1 MISEEAEK
9 ALLRLVESGVSESAE
24 RLATLSRTTW
34 QTQTVSIREVPL
46 EKFADGG
53 SGGDQDQHG
62 SYFAMPGGVFLVMFP
77 KKSAP
82 ALAAAFVSKAKT
94 KPEMTEK
101 WAQDT
106 LAEIANVIVH
116 AVANTMAD
124 ACGDVFFLSAPSNAV
139 GKRAELVKDAPNRFE
154 RSGKTFV
161 LMAYVHMLA
170 EELSSD
176 CSFVLLLSAQRR
188 DKLLKALDE

>member
-9 ALLRLVESGVSESAE
+9 ALLRLVENGVSESAE

-34 QTQTVSIREVPL
+34 QTQTVSIREMSL
-46 EKFADGG
+46 EDFSDAG
-53 SGGDQDQHG
+53 SGVDHDQYG

-77 KKSAP
+77 KKSA
-82 ALAAAFVSKAKT
+82 AQLTNAFSAKSKT
-94 KPEMTEK
+94 KPAMSER

-124 ACGDVFFLSAPSNAV
+124 ACGDVFFLSAPSNSV
-139 GKRAELVKDAPNRFE
+139 GKRADLVKAAPDKFE

-170 EELSSD
+170 ERLSSD

-188 DKLLKALDE
+188 DKLLRALDE